1 VAGCATRK
9 GLSSFDRLKIESDLT
24 HLESFLLAKEQASS
38 NTRWRSIAD
47 EIASVREKSYDICL
61 SAYGR
66 SILSQVFNASGQLNT
81 DTQYI
86 NKRITEL
93 ESYIGSLPQ
102 KHLHFVY
109 INRLNTI
116 KSRSRTYTSSQK
128 EELIQE
134 I

>member
-9 GLSSFDRLKIESDLT
+9 GLSSFDRLKIEGDLT

-47 EIASVREKSYDICL
+47 QIVSVREKSYDICS

-66 SILSQVFNASGQLNT
+66 STLSQVFNASRQLNT
-81 DTQYI
+81 DTQDI

-102 KHLHFVY
+102 EHLPFVY

-116 KSRSRTYTSSQK
+116 KSRSRIYASSQK
-128 EELIQE
+128 EESIK
-134 I
+134 